1 MKEKELSLTHMI
13 RPSNK
18 SDKKPGVL
26 FMFHGYGSNEADL
39 FSFADEL
46 PGEVFV
52 ISARAPF
59 ELMPN
64 GYAWY
69 AIQYDPIG
77 GKWSDDKQAVKS
89 RELIVSFIDE
99 AIEAYNL
106 NAEDITLLGF
116 SQGTILSYAVALSYP
131 DKIKKV
137 IALSGFINEKILADG
152 WKKNNFKALEI
163 YASHGNVDQI
173 IPVDW
178 ARNSEKI
185 LEKLNI
191 KHVYEEFPVGHGV
204 APQNFFS
211 FKNWLTHRLTP

>member
-1 MKEKELSLTHMI
+1 MSTKELSLKHII
-13 RPSNK
+13 RPSKTNE
-18 SDKKPGVL
+18 KKAGAL

-46 PGEVFV
+46 PEELFI

-77 GKWSDDKQAVKS
+77 GKWSDDKQAAKS
-89 RELIVSFIDE
+89 RDAIVNFIDE
-99 AIEAYNL
+99 AVDAYGL
-106 NAEDITLLGF
+106 NQENITLLGF

-131 DKIKKV
+131 GKIKNV
-137 IALSGFINEKILADG
+137 IALSGFVNENILANG
-152 WKKNNFKALEI
+152 WQKNNFAALDI
-163 YASHGNVDQI
+163 YASHGSVDQI

-178 ARNSEKI
+178 ARNTKKL
-185 LEKLNI
+185 LEKHKI
-191 KHVYEEFPVGHGV
+191 KHIYEEFPVGHGV

-211 FKNWLTHRLTP
+211 FKNWLSKKV